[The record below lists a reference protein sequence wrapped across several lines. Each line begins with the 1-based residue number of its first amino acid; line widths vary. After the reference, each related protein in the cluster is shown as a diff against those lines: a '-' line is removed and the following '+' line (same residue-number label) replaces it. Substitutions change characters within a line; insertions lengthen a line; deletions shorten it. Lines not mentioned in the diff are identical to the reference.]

1 MLFVGVFCGN
11 GYLQVLCM
19 CVVLYIVFS
28 YAVLSFM
35 HVTYYKLMHVNQ
47 HNVPV
52 LLSVFL

>member
-1 MLFVGVFCGN
+1 VFFVGVFCGS

-35 HVTYYKLMHVNQ
+35 HATYYKLIHVNQ

-52 LLSVFL
+52 FL